1 MNCSQLI
8 NYGDIADVY
17 PFSKIDSVVADTAQT
32 IWDDPSAASLSSSL
46 LQRASDRDEATLER
60 NLIKRRDTLG
70 KQESAPPEL
79 RFVSQPEGVDLD
91 LRGDDDDLGG
101 NMVPYYAYDTVAG
114 EGITLYVIDSGANPS
129 NPDYTGMLGKKRWL
143 DIDEEYWKKDAV
155 IPNTETDEQDHGSCV
170 LSKAAGITYG
180 VAKKVDVVI
189 AKVGVKQTDTA
200 LAGWYIYLLGKVR
213 RDILRRNLQ
222 GKAVVNLSGGLPLTD
237 VSVIIAM
244 KVAVHSLLQDDV
256 VVVVTSGNDK
266 VSQSLV
272 VIFSLSYKRH
282 VQGA

>member
-1 MNCSQLI
+1 M
-8 NYGDIADVY
+8 Y
-17 PFSKIDSVVADTAQT
+17 PFLKIESVVADVEQT
-32 IWDDPSAASLSSSL
+32 IWDDPSATALSSSIL
-46 LQRASDRDEATLER
+46 RRASNREEATLER
-60 NLIKRRDTLG
+60 NLTKRGDTLG

-79 RFVSQPEGVDLD
+79 RFVSQPEGVGLD

-101 NMVPYYAYDTVAG
+101 NVVPYYAYDTIAG
-114 EGITLYVIDSGANPS
+114 DGITLYIIDSGVNPS

-143 DIDEEYWKKDAV
+143 DIDEEYWKKHAV

-213 RDILRRNLQ
+213 LDISKRNLK

-237 VSVIIAM
+237 ASVIIAM

-266 VSQSLV
+266 VSQL
-272 VIFSLSYKRH
+272 L
-282 VQGA
+282 